1 MLQVLIESKNHD
13 QFLDSATELEGS
25 TLDNSILLDKFLKD
39 VQSRA
44 FRIAQIGTGST
55 DDALDIVQDAMF
67 KLVEKYSH
75 KPDTEWAPLFYRI
88 LSSRI
93 NDYHRRNKVR
103 NRYRS
108 WLTPLDEDDTVD
120 RIQTAPDPRHQTPES
135 QTQLLESMDKLQ
147 EALNNLPPR
156 QQQAFLLRA
165 WEGLD
170 VRQTATAM
178 ECAEGSVKTHYSRAI
193 HSLRAHLGEHWP

>member
-1 MLQVLIESKNHD
+1 MLQALVNTANHD
-13 QFLDSATELEGS
+13 CLLEADDAIGGS
-25 TLDNSILLDKFLKD
+25 TLDKSGLMDKFLLA

-44 FRIAQIGTGST
+44 FRIAQIATRNT
-55 DDALDIVQDAMF
+55 EDALDLVQDAMF
-67 KLVEKYSH
+67 KLIEKYADR
-75 KPDTEWAPLFYRI
+75 PETEWTPLFYRI
-88 LSSRI
+88 LNSRI
-93 NDYHRRNKVR
+93 NDLHRRNKVR

-108 WLTPLDEDDTVD
+108 WLSPNDDDFED
-120 RIQTAPDPRHQTPES
+120 RIQTAPDPRNRTPES
-135 QTQLLESMDKLQ
+135 ETQTSESMDKLQ
-147 EALNNLPPR
+147 EALNNLPLR

-193 HSLRAHLGEHWP
+193 HTLREQLGDHWP